1 MKSIEVGD
9 PAPEF
14 TATASDGRRVS
25 LSDFQG
31 KQAVVVFFYPR
42 DNSPICTKEACAFR
56 DAYEDFVAA
65 GAAVIGVSSDSD
77 ESHRSFAASQRLP
90 YLLIADADGALRRL
104 FGVPNSL
111 FVLPGRVTYVIDR
124 AGIVRHIF
132 NSQLLGT
139 RHVKEALQ
147 TVRQFGLAND
157 ECLKNDETRGTK

>member
-1 MKSIEVGD
+1 MKPMDVGD
-9 PAPEF
+9 RAPEF

-25 LSDFQG
+25 LSDFEG

-56 DAYEDFVAA
+56 DAYEDFVQA

-77 ESHRSFAASQRLP
+77 ESHRSFAATQRLP

-124 AGIVRHIF
+124 KGIVRHKF

-139 RHVKEALQ
+139 RHVEEALRI
-147 TVRQFGLAND
+147 VRRLENA
-157 ECLKNDETRGTK
+157 E

>member
-1 MKSIEVGD
+1 MKPIDVGER
-9 PAPEF
+9 APDF

-25 LSDFQG
+25 LTDFQG

-56 DAYEDFVAA
+56 DAYEDFVQA

-77 ESHRSFAASQRLP
+77 ESHRSFAATQRLP

-104 FGVPNSL
+104 FGVPNSM

-124 AGIVRHIF
+124 KGIVRHKF

-139 RHVKEALQ
+139 RHVEEALRI
-147 TVRQFGLAND
+147 VREFGND
-157 ECLKNDETRGTK
+157 E